1 MDNKW
6 TTKRYL
12 RSVSNLHLWNENPR
26 LDPTEIYL
34 TTKDYVE
41 GMFRNE
47 SGREDFVSLAKS
59 IVENGFLSLDPI
71 VIWKNDKGQY
81 VVAEGNRRIAV
92 IKLLL
97 E

>member
-12 RSVSNLHLWNENPR
+12 RSISNLHLWNENPR
-26 LDPTEIYL
+26 LDPTEVYL

-47 SGREDFVSLAKS
+47 SGREDFINLARS
-59 IVENGFLSLDPI
+59 IGKQPI
-71 VIWKNDKGQY
+71 LTYCKK
-81 VVAEGNRRIAV
+81 
-92 IKLLL
+92 K
-97 E
+97 

>member
-12 RSVSNLHLWNENPR
+12 RSVNNLHLWNENPR
-26 LDPTEIYL
+26 LDPTDVYL

-47 SGREDFVSLAKS
+47 SGCLGSLIFPKDGKA
-59 IVENGFLSLDPI
+59 
-71 VIWKNDKGQY
+71 
-81 VVAEGNRRIAV
+81 
-92 IKLLL
+92 LLL
-97 E
+97 VIRMQ

>member
-12 RSVSNLHLWNENPR
+12 RSVNNLHLWNENPR
-26 LDPTEIYL
+26 LDPTDVYL

-47 SGREDFVSLAKS
+47 CGCLGS
-59 IVENGFLSLDPI
+59 
-71 VIWKNDKGQY
+71 
-81 VVAEGNRRIAV
+81 
-92 IKLLL
+92 
-97 E
+97 